1 VDRFVAAPCSRER
14 VNLGES
20 CRWDAVHNRLLWV
33 DVFTGRL
40 FCAHAKST
48 GLNTT
53 DVYRVPGHLTAVAPL
68 AHPGGG
74 WMAAANQ
81 GFYHLA
87 EDGTVTLLAEP
98 EAGKDGRV
106 RMNDGACDPAGRFW
120 AGSMSYEGAPGA
132 GSLYRHDGLG
142 RYTRVVTDV
151 TISNGLAWSPDGTA
165 MYYVD
170 SGPGTIS
177 AFSYDT
183 AAGVP
188 ASRRCLV
195 GLEPAEGVPDGLC
208 LDAEGCL
215 WVAIWGGGQVR
226 RYTPDGE
233 LIATVAVAATR
244 PSSCALGGDDGR
256 TLYITTARDGIGPDD
271 LAGQPDAGRLFC
283 VQVTT
288 PGPPAQPSL
297 HPPPGPRSAAGPQP
311 GKDQ

>member
-14 VNLGES
+14 MNLGES

-40 FCAHAKST
+40 FCGRTTAT
-48 GLNTT
+48 GLDPT
-53 DVYRVPGHLTAVAPL
+53 DVYRVHGHLTAVASL
-68 AHPGGG
+68 AHPGDG
-74 WMAAANQ
+74 WIAAANQ

-120 AGSMSYEGAPGA
+120 AGSMSYDGAPGA
-132 GSLYRHDGLG
+132 GSLYRHDGLS

-151 TISNGLAWSPDGTA
+151 TISNGLAWSLDGTT

-177 AFSYDT
+177 AFSYD
-183 AAGVP
+183 AATGVP
-188 ASRRCLV
+188 ASRRYLV
-195 GLEPAEGVPDGLC
+195 GLEPGEGVPDGLC

-226 RYTPDGE
+226 RYSPDGE
-233 LIATVAVAATR
+233 LIATVAVAATQ

-256 TLYITTARDGIGPDD
+256 TLYITTAREGIGPDA
-271 LAGQPDAGRLFC
+271 LTAQPDAGRLFC
-283 VQVTT
+283 VEVTT

-297 HPPPGPRSAAGPQP
+297 HTPPGP
-311 GKDQ
+311 